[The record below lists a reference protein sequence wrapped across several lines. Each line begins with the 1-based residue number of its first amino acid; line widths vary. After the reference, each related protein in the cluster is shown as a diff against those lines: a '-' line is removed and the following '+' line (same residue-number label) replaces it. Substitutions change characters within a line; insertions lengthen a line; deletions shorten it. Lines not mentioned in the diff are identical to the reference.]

1 MRATEFQ
8 PAAQTA
14 PPPVVTRR
22 VSRSSEAGTAATTR
36 CSPMSMRS
44 SPREDTTQTAP
55 WPTARL
61 VAAPA
66 GIRSTTRRLAGSMRT
81 TCSANGSASHT
92 PPPPSAIVW
101 LKPSSGPPSRGISA
115 TTRWRAGSTRSRT
128 PRSPSPW
135 EATQTAPRVALTEM
149 ASRSGPPRE
158 IRATTRLLAGSIRQT
173 APGTA
178 IGTHTAPAPKA
189 NPEGPTAAC
198 PAPMP
203 SGIVASTRL
212 PTGSMRLTWSPPA
225 THSDPAPNAMP
236 YGKPPV
242 PMVATTADRGAVVT
256 GGAWVAE
263 AAREGC
269 RLGSDPP
276 GPTRPAIAT
285 VASRPTATVAT
296 SVLRRRGRQRPPA
309 LPRERRSG
317 PPRRSPPCS
326 GSGGAPSPSVTTR
339 SGGPSPSGGRTRS
352 GRSPPGRTLRGRSSP
367 AGLLPCRPPSFGG
380 CWGGRVPPGRRPR
393 PPGRPRSGRSPPS
406 GGPGGPPMCVACTTG
421 SAPQLVGTPH
431 ARHRQAVA
439 DGEDDRVQ
447 ALVAGDPAGIVPQA
461 LGGRVSHLGVGDP
474 AGPQD
479 VVGQDDATRPDQAQG
494 MLQ

>member
-14 PPPVVTRR
+14 PP
-22 VSRSSEAGTAATTR
+22 
-36 CSPMSMRS
+36 
-44 SPREDTTQTAP
+44 
-55 WPTARL
+55 PTARL

-101 LKPSSGPPSRGISA
+101 LKPSSGPPPVLTFPATRLRLASTTRTRPPVVATQAAVGLAATAVGTPSRGISA

-189 NPEGPTAAC
+189 NPEGPTAAY
-198 PAPMP
+198 
-203 SGIVASTRL
+203 
-212 PTGSMRLTWSPPA
+212 
-225 THSDPAPNAMP
+225 PAPNAMP

-256 GGAWVAE
+256 RGPRVAE
-263 AAREGC
+263 AGPEGS
-269 RLGSDPP
+269 RL
-276 GPTRPAIAT
+276 AI
-285 VASRPTATVAT
+285 
-296 SVLRRRGRQRPPA
+296 
-309 LPRERRSG
+309 
-317 PPRRSPPCS
+317 
-326 GSGGAPSPSVTTR
+326 
-339 SGGPSPSGGRTRS
+339 
-352 GRSPPGRTLRGRSSP
+352 
-367 AGLLPCRPPSFGG
+367 
-380 CWGGRVPPGRRPR
+380 
-393 PPGRPRSGRSPPS
+393 
-406 GGPGGPPMCVACTTG
+406 M
-421 SAPQLVGTPH
+421 QL
-431 ARHRQAVA
+431 
-439 DGEDDRVQ
+439 E
-447 ALVAGDPAGIVPQA
+447 
-461 LGGRVSHLGVGDP
+461 S
-474 AGPQD
+474 
-479 VVGQDDATRPDQAQG
+479 
-494 MLQ
+494 